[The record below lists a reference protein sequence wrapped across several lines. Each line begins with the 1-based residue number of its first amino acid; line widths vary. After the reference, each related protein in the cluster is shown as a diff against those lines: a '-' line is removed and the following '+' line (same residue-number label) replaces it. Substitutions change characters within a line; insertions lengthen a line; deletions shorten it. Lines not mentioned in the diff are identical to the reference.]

1 MHVRG
6 MGGYVAKRIA
16 LLIPVLLGVTFLVF
30 VLLNVL
36 PGGSVLAILGSSAT
50 GGSKAE
56 LAKQLGLDHPF
67 FYRYVLWL
75 WHALH
80 GELGTSFITKQP
92 VTSTIFSRLPVSL
105 ELVILAMLIAL
116 VTAVPAAILSARRPL
131 GIADWIVRGVGM
143 FSLSTPSFV
152 VALYLLLIFAVK
164 LKVFPVTGFSPIS
177 EGLWTNLRT
186 MALPAITMSLAL
198 FGAYTRILRGDM
210 IDQLVN
216 EDYVLT
222 ARSKGM
228 PERRILVMH
237 VFKNSLFS
245 LITIVGAQLGTL
257 LGGAAIIETLF
268 GLPGIGQLLLT
279 SINSI
284 DTPVVIAIVVIIA
297 TIVVVMNLLTD
308 LAYMM
313 LDPRV
318 KYGNLGS

>member
-1 MHVRG
+1 VRG
-6 MGGYVAKRIA
+6 LGGYVAKRIA
-16 LLIPVLLGVTFLVF
+16 LLIPVLLGVTFLIF

-36 PGGSVLAILGSSAT
+36 PGGSVLAILGTGAT

-56 LAKQLGLDHPF
+56 LAKQLGLNHPF
-67 FYRYVLWL
+67 FYRYLLWL

-80 GELGTSFITKQP
+80 GDLGTSFITRQP
-92 VTSTIFSRLPVSL
+92 VASTIFSRFPVSF
-105 ELVILAMLIAL
+105 ELVVLAMFIGLATAL
-116 VTAVPAAILSARRPL
+116 PAAIFSARHPQ
-131 GIADWIVRGVGM
+131 GIVDWIVRALGM
-143 FSLSTPSFV
+143 FSLSTPGFV
-152 VALYLLLIFAVK
+152 VALYLLLFFAVK
-164 LKVFPVTGFSPIS
+164 LKVFPVTGFVPLSQ
-177 EGLWTNLRT
+177 GLWANLRT

-198 FGAYTRILRGDM
+198 FGTYTRILRGDM

-222 ARSKGM
+222 ARSKGV

-279 SINSI
+279 SINTI

-297 TIVVVMNLLTD
+297 IIVVMMNLLTD

>member
-1 MHVRG
+1 
-6 MGGYVAKRIA
+6 
-16 LLIPVLLGVTFLVF
+16 
-30 VLLNVL
+30 
-36 PGGSVLAILGSSAT
+36 
-50 GGSKAE
+50 
-56 LAKQLGLDHPF
+56 
-67 FYRYVLWL
+67 
-75 WHALH
+75 
-80 GELGTSFITKQP
+80 
-92 VTSTIFSRLPVSL
+92 
-105 ELVILAMLIAL
+105 
-116 VTAVPAAILSARRPL
+116 
-131 GIADWIVRGVGM
+131 
-143 FSLSTPSFV
+143 
-152 VALYLLLIFAVK
+152 
-164 LKVFPVTGFSPIS
+164 
-177 EGLWTNLRT
+177 
-186 MALPAITMSLAL
+186 MSLAL
-198 FGAYTRILRGDM
+198 FGSYTRILRGDM

-222 ARSKGM
+222 ARAKGM